1 MLAEI
6 TQSLPVDKVEVNWFD
21 VAAVLILVVGLFRGR
36 KNGMSMEVL
45 PLFQW
50 LSVVIVSA
58 WFYPAVARWLVNA
71 TLLKYP
77 AACVMGYALLALA
90 IFFVFSQ
97 LKRAL
102 TAKLFGSNLFGNAE
116 YYLGMPSGLVRFGC
130 MLLFALAFL
139 NARHYTPQ
147 EIKAHHDYE
156 QRWYGS
162 DFFPGLQTVQEQ
174 VFVKSFTGHSIK
186 KYLGVLLIQS
196 VPPEEGQPEQKSAP
210 VH

>member
-6 TQSLPVDKVEVNWFD
+6 TQSLPVDKIGVNWFD
-21 VAAVLILVVGLFRGR
+21 VVAGLFLVAGLFRGR

-50 LSVVIVSA
+50 LSVVIVSGL
-58 WFYPAVARWLVNA
+58 FYPTVAQWLVNMG
-71 TLLKYP
+71 LLKFP
-77 AACVMGYALLALA
+77 ASRVMGYVLLALA
-90 IFFVFSQ
+90 IFFVFSL

-102 TAKLFGSNLFGNAE
+102 TPRLSGSSLFGNAE

-130 MLLFALAFL
+130 VLLFALAFL
-139 NARHYTPQ
+139 NAHHFTPE
-147 EIKAHHDYE
+147 EIKAGDDYQ
-156 QRWYGS
+156 QRWYGAH
-162 DFFPGLQTVQEQ
+162 FFPDLHIVQEQ
-174 VFVKSFTGHSIK
+174 IFEKSFTGHCVK

-196 VPPEEGQPEQKSAP
+196 TPPSEGQPEQKPAP

>member
-1 MLAEI
+1 MLAET
-6 TQSLPVDKVEVNWFD
+6 TQSLPVDELGVNWFD
-21 VAAVLILVVGLFRGR
+21 VVVVLILVTGLFRGR

-50 LSVVIVSA
+50 LSVVILSA
-58 WFYPAVARWLVNA
+58 WFYPTVAQWLVNMG
-71 TLLKYP
+71 LLKFP
-77 AACVMGYALLALA
+77 ASCVMGYVLLALA
-90 IFFVFSQ
+90 IFLIFSL

-102 TAKLFGSNLFGNAE
+102 TPRLSGSSLFGNAE

-139 NARHYTPQ
+139 NASHSTPK
-147 EIKAHHDYE
+147 EIKAGNDYQ
-156 QRWYGS
+156 QRWYGAH
-162 DFFPGLQTVQEQ
+162 FFPDLHTVQEQ
-174 VFVKSFTGHSIK
+174 VFEKSPTGHCIK

-196 VPPEEGQPEQKSAP
+196 TPPSEGQPEQNPAP